1 MEKQR
6 NQTGREHCGA
16 CDDTG
21 WVELAG
27 TVTVGQTTYTRGM
40 APCKW
45 CELGVARFMR
55 HPDLESDFDADEIV
69 VPDPQGP
76 PFVPDTA
83 FLREREAA
91 GIPIGALKAMFPRK
105 LWPAEWAHD
114 ATEPTMLGDLN
125 EPNRP
130 YHHENDPIAADQAPQ
145 EPFSAAP
152 GDDPDLDHAENL
164 DEEPVP
170 W

>member
-1 MEKQR
+1 MHTHIVPNVSDR
-6 NQTGREHCGA
+6 TAHCAA
-16 CDDTG
+16 CIDG
-21 WVELAG
+21 WVEL
-27 TVTVGQTTYTRGM
+27 TEDRGM

-45 CELGVARFMR
+45 CELGIARAAR
-55 HPDLESDFDADEIV
+55 HPELLHTFTGTDIIPPPE
-69 VPDPQGP
+69 PGP
-76 PFVPDTA
+76 PFKPDTA

-105 LWPAEWAHD
+105 LWPAEWAQD

-130 YHHENDPIAADQAPQ
+130 YHHENDPIAADQTPQ
-145 EPFSAAP
+145 EPFSAP
-152 GDDPDLDHAENL
+152 GADGRDLDHAENL